1 METTK
6 LIFTDLV
13 ANSNK
18 FWTATQDG
26 ATVRYTWG
34 RVGDAGQVTVKNFA
48 DDLSARKDYDR
59 KLREKLGKGYT
70 RQQTV
75 GASTAPAVAGNLRAI
90 AQEQITTDGSA
101 DTRTLI
107 DFLVRRNIHTIEGAT
122 DIRFDATTGQLTTPL
137 GPVTTE
143 GLDAAEALLNE
154 IGHAVLGTRGVAF
167 TGLVNQYLRIVPAKI
182 ARRAPRAEDI
192 FPDARAVRA
201 QKQLLD
207 TMRTVVVDATT
218 KALSSA
224 PAVFKTKLTAVDST
238 SAEFARIRKLYE
250 GTKNSR
256 HTSAGLKLK
265 RVFAIEVDGAE
276 AAYAADGAKVGNV
289 MELWHGTKDSNLL
302 SLLRSGYI
310 VPRRGGTAAI
320 TGRMYGDGIY
330 FSDQSTKS
338 LNYASGYWGARSQ
351 RCFMLL
357 NDVAMGKAHYPTSS
371 FSGGCK
377 PGTDS
382 TFAKAGRSGVI
393 NNEMIVYRTS
403 QIRPKYLCEFE

>member
-18 FWTATQDG
+18 FWTATLDG

-34 RVGDAGQVTVKNFA
+34 RVGDAGQVTTKQFP
-48 DDLSARKDYDR
+48 DDEKARKDFDR

-70 RQQTV
+70 KQHTV
-75 GASTAPAVAGNLRAI
+75 GASTSPAVAGNLRAI
-90 AQEQITTDGSA
+90 AQEQITHDGSA

-122 DIRFDATTGQLTTPL
+122 DIRFDSSTGQLTTPL
-137 GPVTTE
+137 GPVTLE
-143 GLDAAEALLNE
+143 GLDAAEKLLDE
-154 IGHAVLGTRGVAF
+154 IAPLVEQGDGYAF
-167 TGLVNQYLRIVPAKI
+167 TALVNRYLRIVPAKI
-182 ARRAPRAEDI
+182 ARRAPLPSDI
-192 FPDARAVRA
+192 FPSTQSVRA

-207 TMRTVVVDATT
+207 TMRTIVTTATAEAVST
-218 KALSSA
+218 A
-224 PAVFKTKLTAVDST
+224 PAVFKTKLTALAPTST
-238 SAEFARIRKLYE
+238 EFKRIAKLAES
-250 GTKNSR
+250 TKNSR
-256 HTSAGLKLK
+256 HTSAGLRLK
-265 RVFAIEVDGAE
+265 KVYVIEVAGAE
-276 AAYAADGAKVGNV
+276 AAYAADGAKLGNV

-357 NDVAMGKAHYPTSS
+357 NDVAMGKAYFPTSS

-377 PGTDS
+377 AGSDS